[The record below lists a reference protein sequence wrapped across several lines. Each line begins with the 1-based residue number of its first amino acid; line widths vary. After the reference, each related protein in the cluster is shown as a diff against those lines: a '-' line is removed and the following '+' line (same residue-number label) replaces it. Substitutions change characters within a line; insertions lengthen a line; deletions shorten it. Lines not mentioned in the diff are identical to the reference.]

1 MRFEGT
7 PGIAVEDLQARLE
20 KLLTDAEDC
29 ALIGKLATDVV
40 KRDLFNRL
48 AADLRNMASD
58 VQSMIA
64 LKRTEHDDDTRARD
78 RPSPPEVSP

>member
-1 MRFEGT
+1 MD
-7 PGIAVEDLQARLE
+7 DLQARLE

-29 ALIGKLATDVV
+29 ALIGKLATDLG

-48 AADLRNMASD
+48 AADLRKMASD
-58 VQSMIA
+58 VQAMIA